1 MSSKKESAI
10 KSLANFDAEYLTG
23 RSWLVGIDEAGRGC
37 LAGPVCAGAVAVRAR
52 AYANP
57 SFLEALSQLNDSKK
71 LTEKQRGEIYEK
83 LCFLKKSGEIDFE
96 AGFAS
101 VEEIERVNILAA
113 TQMAMARAAETLDER
128 LHLCLGAASSP
139 ATLFGEIALD
149 TSSGFVLIDG
159 KPMKKFPYSHTA
171 VVKGDGCSLAI
182 AAASIVAKVTRDR
195 YMEDI
200 SGKYPRFGFEIH
212 KGYGTAAHLQ
222 NLLLFGATD
231 IHRPSFLKKMRGESK
246 EERQSELF

>member
-1 MSSKKESAI
+1 MWNRRGGARLS
-10 KSLANFDAEYLTG
+10 
-23 RSWLVGIDEAGRGC
+23 RS
-37 LAGPVCAGAVAVRAR
+37 GPVCAGAVAVRR
-52 AYANP
+52 APTQTP

-113 TQMAMARAAETLDER
+113 TQMAMARAAEKLDER

-195 YMEDI
+195 YMEIFRENIRD
-200 SGKYPRFGFEIH
+200 SVLKSTRDTELPRICKTFFFSAQP
-212 KGYGTAAHLQ
+212 TFTVRA
-222 NLLLFGATD
+222 F
-231 IHRPSFLKKMRGESK
+231 
-246 EERQSELF
+246 